1 MGMRGAMFKSI
12 SDKQFCDRVREVLKM
27 NSLSH
32 SEVKKFLEDHFR
44 RSFSSI
50 SKRYKRCKHETIFV
64 TYDKIRAGNAKKL
77 LTHKSCYKTQYAIG
91 FKNES
96 YFSRWFRKHNGVNP
110 DAYRRKSV

>member
-1 MGMRGAMFKSI
+1 MFKSI
-12 SDKQFCDRVREVLKM
+12 SDKEFCDSVSEII
-27 NSLSH
+27 NTQSLSH
-32 SEVKKFLEDHFR
+32 PEIKKFLEDHFE

-50 SKRYKRCKHETIFV
+50 SKRYKRCKHETIFA
-64 TYDKIRAGNAKKL
+64 TYDRYRARNAKKL
-77 LTHKSCYKTQYAIG
+77 LMSEPCFKTQYAIG